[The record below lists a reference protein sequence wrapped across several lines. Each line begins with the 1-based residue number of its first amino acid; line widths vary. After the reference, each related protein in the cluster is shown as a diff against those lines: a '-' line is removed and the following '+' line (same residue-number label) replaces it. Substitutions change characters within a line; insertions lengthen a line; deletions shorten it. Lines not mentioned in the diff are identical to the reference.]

1 MKPEKADLIETD
13 LIAGFQGL
21 RGAGSEEMVAKGY
34 KLLITRQICSWDLA
48 QSVKNLPAQ
57 QETWVGSPDREDP
70 LQEEMA
76 THSSILARE
85 SHGQRSL
92 AGYSPWGHK
101 ESDTTEQLALTHS
114 LQDYLQ

>member
-76 THSSILARE
+76 THSSMLAWKNPMDRRTWQAIV
-85 SHGQRSL
+85 HGIARVRYDL
-92 AGYSPWGHK
+92 VTK
-101 ESDTTEQLALTHS
+101 
-114 LQDYLQ
+114 LQNR